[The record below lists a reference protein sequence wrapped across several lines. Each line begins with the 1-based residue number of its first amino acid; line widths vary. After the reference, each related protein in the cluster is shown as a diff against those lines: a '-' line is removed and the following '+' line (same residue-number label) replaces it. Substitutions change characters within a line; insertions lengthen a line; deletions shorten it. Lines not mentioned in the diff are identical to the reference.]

1 MCVTVW
7 LEQAM
12 LNSEEGLD
20 NEERTRRRAER
31 RRAKKKVSKK
41 NTLTDMT
48 KHKAHKLQLQK

>member
-1 MCVTVW
+1 MCVTVC
-7 LEQAM
+7 LEQAT

-20 NEERTRRRAER
+20 NEERTRKRAER

-48 KHKAHKLQLQK
+48 KHKAHELRLQK